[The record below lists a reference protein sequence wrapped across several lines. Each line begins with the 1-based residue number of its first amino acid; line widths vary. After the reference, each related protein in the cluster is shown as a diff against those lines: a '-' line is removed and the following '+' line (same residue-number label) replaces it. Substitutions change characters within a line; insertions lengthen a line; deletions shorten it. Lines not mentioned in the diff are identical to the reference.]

1 MWQFRLKHEYIAS
14 GLLYGLA
21 PLLLYALLDSFWL
34 GLLLGFWLVVG
45 LIRWFTAIVW
55 HPWMVWLGY
64 TISLGLA
71 GLIIALGLHPVTV
84 TLYVLNWLA
93 AGMLASM
100 VFNRY

>member
-1 MWQFRLKHEYIAS
+1 MRQFRLKHEYIAS

-21 PLLLYALLDSFWL
+21 PLLLYALFDSFWL
-34 GLLLGFWLVVG
+34 ALCLGFWLVVG

-55 HPWMVWLGY
+55 QSWIVWLSYGV
-64 TISLGLA
+64 SFGLA
-71 GLIIALGLHPVTV
+71 TLIIALGLHPVTV

-93 AGMLASM
+93 AGVLASM